1 MPVLQAQM
9 TATQFFDQVVGA
21 DRLTLVGEVGYN
33 RINGLGDTDGSD
45 LRFGRSPVF
54 GAGPGFGCTPSATTN
69 AKCSAHG
76 FYTTDSWGYRARARL
91 DYSNVFAGINLAPSL
106 AWSHDVDG
114 YGPNFDEGSKAI
126 SVGVDADYLTKY
138 TASLSYTD
146 FFGGDF
152 STNGD
157 RDFVAL
163 SVGVNF

>member
-1 MPVLQAQM
+1 MPEAD
-9 TATQFFDQVVGA
+9 AT
-21 DRLTLVGEVGYN
+21 E
-33 RINGLGDTDGSD
+33 
-45 LRFGRSPVF
+45 LRFGRSPAY
-54 GAGPGFGCTPSATTN
+54 GAGPLQGAACPLPTDTPQRE
-69 AKCSAHG
+69 CSNHG